1 MTNHNSTEQLVLNAD
16 EAQLDLALS
25 QRGKIYKGRTKKV
38 ESKSVLEKKDKDLT
52 RYGDRAVS
60 VEPQS

>member
-1 MTNHNSTEQLVLNAD
+1 MNAD

-38 ESKSVLEKKDKDLT
+38 ESKSVLEKKDKDLS